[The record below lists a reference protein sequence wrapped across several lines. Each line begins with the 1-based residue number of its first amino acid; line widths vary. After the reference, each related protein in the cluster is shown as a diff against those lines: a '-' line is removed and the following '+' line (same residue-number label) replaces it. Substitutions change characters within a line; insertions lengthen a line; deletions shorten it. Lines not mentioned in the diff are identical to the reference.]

1 MAWSD
6 PERCRNCGEPTG
18 PRFCG
23 HCGQAVERGRRT
35 AWALLRELAV
45 EWFSLE
51 GRLFRTLGALRR
63 PGRLTL
69 LYLDGK
75 RAPYLTP
82 MRLYLL
88 ASLVLFSSVL
98 ALRAPDLDKIN
109 LSVRGETIHQAGEEE
124 GGARVN
130 MNLLTPGA
138 AERYGLS
145 EQVERLRNTPPQQ
158 VLDTLFAGL
167 RRVLP
172 AALILCL
179 PLLALVLKLLYVR
192 TGTLY
197 ADHLVFAVHFQSALF
212 VALAL
217 VWLLTLPLGA
227 GASAAIYAL
236 GLLSMFA
243 LYLPRAQRRV
253 YGQGRWRTAAKTM
266 LLAVGYAGLFLL
278 ATGMSYLWAMGR
290 L

>member
-1 MAWSD
+1 MVA
-6 PERCRNCGEPTG
+6 ERCRNCGEVTG

-23 HCGQAVERGRRT
+23 HCGQAVERGKRT
-35 AWALLRELAV
+35 AWMLVRELAV

-69 LYLDGK
+69 LFLAGK

-82 MRLYLL
+82 VRLYLL

-109 LSVRGETIHQAGEEE
+109 LSVRGETIHQAAEQE
-124 GGARVN
+124 GGARLN

-158 VLDTLFAGL
+158 VLDALFAGL

-179 PLLALVLKLLYVR
+179 PLLALVLKLLYLGS
-192 TGTLY
+192 GTLY

-212 VALAL
+212 VALSL
-217 VWLLTLPLGA
+217 VWLLTLVLPGGA
-227 GASAAIYAL
+227 AVSAAIYVL
-236 GLLSMFA
+236 GLLLMFA
-243 LYLPRAQRRV
+243 VYLPRAQRRV
-253 YGQGRWRTAAKTM
+253 YGQGRWRTALKTV
-266 LLAVGYAGLFLL
+266 LLAVGYAVLFLL
-278 ATGMSYLWAMGR
+278 AAGMSYLWAMGR